1 MSLSQAFNI
10 SLGGMSAQALRLN
23 LVASNI
29 ANADVSSATESG
41 AYRSVRP
48 FFQAVEQASGAQS
61 VNVSQIVKSNA
72 PAKLKYDPSDP
83 LANAQGY
90 VYKSNV
96 DLAAEM
102 ADMISASRSY
112 QLNADVAQVSKSLMD
127 RVLSIGQ

>member
-1 MSLSQAFNI
+1 MSLSQAFNL
-10 SLGGMSAQALRLN
+10 SLGALSAQSLRLN

-29 ANADVSSATESG
+29 ANADVSSTTEEGAYKAVKPFFEAFEQQSG
-41 AYRSVRP
+41 AS
-48 FFQAVEQASGAQS
+48 S
-61 VNVSQIVKSNA
+61 VNVSAVIKSNA

-90 VYKSNV
+90 VYKPNV

-112 QLNADVAQVSKSLMD
+112 QLNADVAQVSKSLID
-127 RVLSIGQ
+127 KVLAIGQ